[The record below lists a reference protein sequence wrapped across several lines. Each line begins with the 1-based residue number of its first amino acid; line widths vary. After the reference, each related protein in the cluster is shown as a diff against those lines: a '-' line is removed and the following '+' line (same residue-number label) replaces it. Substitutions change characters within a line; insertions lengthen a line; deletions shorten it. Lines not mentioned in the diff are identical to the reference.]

1 MAKPLMGYWVK
12 AAVVPAA
19 AFLLVACGGGSDSV
33 DEANTERQ
41 YPLRVIFKNL
51 IERQGT
57 SSAVLS
63 GSATD
68 GEDTVQ
74 FVGSGSMTEN
84 SSSGSFEGQTVIVKN
99 IAVNGDLI
107 VEGTSVPFTNSAKN
121 YFSPSFAPLGTST
134 NGSYCVVRGPFA
146 IPEFVK
152 VGDSG
157 PFAEVDCYS
166 SSSKLAKIGTSVQT
180 YAIEA
185 ASNDGARLKIVEAVK
200 NTSGGQAENDSVFD
214 ISMDGAIQ
222 RRSES
227 ITFQDSGIT
236 FNMKLNYN

>member
-1 MAKPLMGYWVK
+1 MAKPVMGYWVK

-19 AFLLVACGGGSDSV
+19 AFLLVACGGGSDGV
-33 DEANTERQ
+33 DEASPELQ
-41 YPLRVIFKNL
+41 YPLRVAYKNL
-51 IERQGT
+51 IEREGT
-57 SSAVLS
+57 LSAAVS

-74 FVGSGSMTEN
+74 FVGSGSMTE
-84 SSSGSFEGQTVIVKN
+84 SATTGSFEGQMAIVKN
-99 IAVNGDLI
+99 LTVNGDLI
-107 VEGTSVPFTNSAKN
+107 VEGISVPFTNSSKN
-121 YFSPSFAPLGTST
+121 YFSQSFAPLGTSA
-134 NGSYCVVRGPFA
+134 NGNHCVVRGPFV

-166 SSSKLAKIGTSVQT
+166 SSSKSIKIGTSVQT

-185 ASNDGARLKIVEAVK
+185 ASNDGARLKIVENVK
-200 NTSGGQAENDSVFD
+200 DTSGGQATSDSVFD
-214 ISMDGAIQ
+214 ISMDGAIR
-222 RRSES
+222 RRSER

-236 FNMKLNYN
+236 FNMRLNYN